1 MQKDTIEKKCCV
13 SYFLKLKKKFFLEN
27 VTRT

>member
-1 MQKDTIEKKCCV
+1 MQKDTIEKKCRA
-13 SYFLKLKKKFFLEN
+13 SYFLKLKKKIFLEN